1 MAGSG
6 RSRVRSGGRNRFVGG
21 PVPLYRRAVWSS
33 QTRPS
38 LTLKVP
44 VDMCCTDAILCQ
56 ESLSKKGSQQLT
68 TDLAQE
74 TPALVGFFELK
85 FYKNN

>member
-44 VDMCCTDAILCQ
+44 VDMCCTDAILC
-56 ESLSKKGSQQLT
+56 LKGSQQLT